1 MKLSKKVVLLGHFGV
16 GKTSLFRRFIDDEF
30 SEEYKVT
37 IGVQIKKKVI
47 TLDNGDEISLILWDT
62 EGHMDLEDTR
72 RSYLLGAHAFVY
84 VFDVTRAVTYQ
95 DTAENLEILKEE
107 FPKVLLTC
115 IGNKLDLVIDKKKLE
130 TKFPFKV
137 DAFTSAKEDTNVT
150 DFFKKLGIQ
159 LNNINSP

>member
-47 TLDNGDEISLILWDT
+47 TLENGNEISLILWDT

-95 DTAENLEILKEE
+95 DTAKNLEILKKE

-115 IGNKLDLVIDKKKLE
+115 IGNKLDLVVEKEKLNN
-130 TKFPFKV
+130 KFKFTV
-137 DAFTSAKEDTNVT
+137 NAFTSAKKDMNVT
-150 DFFKKLGIQ
+150 DFFQKLGCK
-159 LNNINSP
+159 LDNSNPS